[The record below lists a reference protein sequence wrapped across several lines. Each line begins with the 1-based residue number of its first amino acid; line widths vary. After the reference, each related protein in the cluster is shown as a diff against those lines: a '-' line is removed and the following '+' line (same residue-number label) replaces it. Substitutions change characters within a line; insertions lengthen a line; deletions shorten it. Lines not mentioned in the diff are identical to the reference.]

1 MIPTITAFAEA
12 LEHGDRQFATLRNIR
27 VEKPAGRCGMSRT
40 YMLAE
45 AVVTIGTERYL
56 LCAPLTR
63 EAAAMAERAAE
74 EIRRSRCTFLTEYRM
89 LHNELEFRNSAGQTG
104 HCDVLLHRLPQGES
118 LDKAVTH
125 IATRDIEAAFARL
138 GGEMRA
144 AGFVHGNL
152 KPSNLIFGDDGRL
165 HPIRYSYSHTAAAPE
180 EVEAEIAAIGEYI
193 GRQQY
198 IPAIGEVPTSDTT
211 MATGSRTPE
220 FDEIDPPHDMMRRI
234 RVGRLYGYADT
245 EGNTVI
251 EPQYTYAENFH
262 ENRAVVETADG
273 AGVIDREGNRIIAT
287 RYDMAERDEESG
299 RFIVRDG
306 SEWIVFDYFG
316 RETTRYR
323 KEKSKTYEYGK
334 C

>member
-89 LHNELEFRNSAGQTG
+89 LHNELEFRNSAGHTG

-138 GGEMRA
+138 AGEMRA
-144 AGFVHGNL
+144 AG
-152 KPSNLIFGDDGRL
+152 SC
-165 HPIRYSYSHTAAAPE
+165 TA
-180 EVEAEIAAIGEYI
+180 
-193 GRQQY
+193 
-198 IPAIGEVPTSDTT
+198 TS
-211 MATGSRTPE
+211 SRRT
-220 FDEIDPPHDMMRRI
+220 
-234 RVGRLYGYADT
+234 
-245 EGNTVI
+245 
-251 EPQYTYAENFH
+251 
-262 ENRAVVETADG
+262 
-273 AGVIDREGNRIIAT
+273 
-287 RYDMAERDEESG
+287 
-299 RFIVRDG
+299 
-306 SEWIVFDYFG
+306 
-316 RETTRYR
+316 
-323 KEKSKTYEYGK
+323 
-334 C
+334 